1 MKLVTF
7 DYGKGD
13 RLGAL
18 TDGQVVD
25 LNAAHALYL
34 EAHGEGDP
42 RVEADRIL
50 PSDMVSFLGLGEPA
64 LTEARKALDYVSAS
78 GPQGQPSQEQSSP
91 VVYPQSDVKLRSPI
105 TRPPKVI
112 CIGLN
117 YVDHCE
123 ETGVPV
129 PDSPFFFLKPW
140 TAITGPYDPIV
151 IPKMAQVNDH
161 VDYEIELAAV
171 IGKGGRHITEEEA
184 YGHVAGYAVL
194 NDVSARDFVPP
205 EFIPMKG
212 FDSFAPMGPCIT
224 TSDEIGDPDDLDIQL
239 RVNGEVRQ
247 NSNTRNFVFNVAQI
261 VSYLS
266 QIVTLEPGDIIST
279 GTPGGVGWR
288 RDPPAWLHPGDVV
301 EVEIQNIGVLR
312 NTVVKEA

>member
-18 TDGQVVD
+18 TGDQVVD
-25 LNAAHALYL
+25 LNAAYALYL
-34 EAHGEGDP
+34 EAHGEGKP
-42 RVEADRIL
+42 GSEADRIL

-64 LTEARKALDYVSAS
+64 LKEGQKALDYVNAS
-78 GPQGQPSQEQSSP
+78 GSQRRALP
-91 VVYPQSDVKLRSPI
+91 VVYPQSDVKLRPPI

-129 PDSPFFFLKPW
+129 PESPFFFLKPW

-171 IGKGGRHITEEEA
+171 IGKGGRHITKDAA

-205 EFIPMKG
+205 EFLPMKG

-224 TSDEIGDPDDLDIQL
+224 TSDEIGDADNLDLQL

-247 NSNTRNFVFNVAQI
+247 DSNTGNFVFNVAQI

-266 QIVTLEPGDIIST
+266 RILTLEPGDIVST

-288 RDPPAWLHPGDVV
+288 RDPAAWLRPGDVV
-301 EVEIQNIGVLR
+301 EAEIQNIGVLR
-312 NTVVKEA
+312 NTVVREA